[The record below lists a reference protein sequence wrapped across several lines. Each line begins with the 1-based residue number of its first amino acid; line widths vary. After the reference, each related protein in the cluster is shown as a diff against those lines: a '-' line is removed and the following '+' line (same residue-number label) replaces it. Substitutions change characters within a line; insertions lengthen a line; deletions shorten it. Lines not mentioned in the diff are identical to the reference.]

1 MTYRQFFG
9 ILSLVILSLFL
20 KPTPTLAQNLS
31 HLKAELL
38 CEQTSI
44 QPGGSVTVGFHFRM
58 QKGWHVYWQNPGDS
72 GQAPSITW
80 TLPEGFTAGDIQ
92 WPVPQRLVASTLA
105 DYGYTNDVILLVPL
119 QAPAN
124 LKPGHIV
131 RLSALLHWL
140 VCQEICIPG
149 SAKMNLR
156 LPVRKKASPYNS
168 RYASLFKG
176 ARRSLP
182 LPLPEDWKAEVS
194 PGAKEFHLSF
204 DTGAPVSK
212 TTTALFFPL
221 HPSQIENGPKQT
233 TTLSGNSIN
242 LSVKKS
248 DQLSGDVK
256 TLEGLLVVEQKGS
269 GKKGYLVSIPLTN

>member
-1 MTYRQFFG
+1 MFRRISLIAFFF
-9 ILSLVILSLFL
+9 LFL
-20 KPTPTLAQNLS
+20 NPAFSQNFS

-38 CEQTSI
+38 CEQTCV
-44 QPGGSVTVGFHFRM
+44 QPGGSVTVAVHFRM

-80 TLPEGFTAGDIQ
+80 TLPEGFTAGEIQ

-105 DYGYTNDVILLVPL
+105 DYGYTNDAVLLVPL
-119 QAPAN
+119 QAPPN

-131 RLSALLHWL
+131 RLSARVHWL

-149 SAKMNLR
+149 SAQMNLR
-156 LPVRKKASPYNS
+156 LPIRKKPSPYNS

-176 ARRSLP
+176 ARRSMP
-182 LPLPEDWKAEVS
+182 LPLPDDWKAEASV
-194 PGAKEFHLSF
+194 GAKEFHLSF

-221 HPSQIENGPKQT
+221 HPSQIENGAKQACV
-233 TTLSGNSIN
+233 LSENSIQ
-242 LSVKKS
+242 LSLKKS
-248 DQLSGDVK
+248 DQLSADVK
-256 TLEGLLVVEQKGS
+256 TLEGILVVEQKTA
-269 GKKGYLVSIPLTN
+269 GKKGYIVTIPLGSN